1 MMEIKTQ
8 LYLASKSPRRAKLL
22 KQINLK
28 FKILNIDLK
37 EDFHDEE
44 HPAKTVKRLATEKM
58 EVAKLKIKN
67 GIVITADTIVV
78 LDHKIIGKPK
88 NKSDA
93 ERILKSLSNRTHYVY
108 TGFAIY
114 DFLTNKLIVD
124 YQKTAVVFRKLSY
137 SEIKEYVNMQGS
149 LDKAG
154 AYGIQDFGAVF
165 IKKVNGCFYNVMG
178 LPLEKVYSY
187 LKSLL

>member
-37 EDFHDEE
+37 EDFRDEE

-114 DFLTNKLIVD
+114 DSLTNKLIVD

-137 SEIKEYVNMQGS
+137 SEIKDYVNMQGS

>member
-37 EDFHDEE
+37 EDFRDEE

-93 ERILKSLSNRTHYVY
+93 EQILKSLSNRTHYVY

-114 DFLTNKLIVD
+114 DSLTNKLIVD

-137 SEIKEYVNMQGS
+137 SEIKDYVNMQGS

>member
-114 DFLTNKLIVD
+114 DSLTNKLIVD

-137 SEIKEYVNMQGS
+137 SEIKDYVNMQGS